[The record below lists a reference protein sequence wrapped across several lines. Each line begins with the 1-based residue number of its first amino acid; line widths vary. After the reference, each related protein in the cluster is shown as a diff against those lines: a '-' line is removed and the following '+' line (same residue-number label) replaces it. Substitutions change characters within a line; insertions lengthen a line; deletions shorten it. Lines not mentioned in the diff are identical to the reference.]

1 MIMTSNHGLLL
12 FTTMSMVTES
22 LSLSWV
28 LLKRMVKVT
37 QRCLELLRN
46 LLFSSLTCNLMT
58 ATPSFTLAPLT
69 SGYSVFQE
77 KLRLPGS
84 SPKSHKLM
92 RALTTISRVSSRIRF
107 HHMTLIPNG
116 VREPSKETNASITT
130 F

>member
-37 QRCLELLRN
+37 QRCSERLRN
-46 LLFSSLTCNLMT
+46 LLFSSQTCNLMT

-69 SGYSVFQE
+69 SGYSVSLE
-77 KLRLPGS
+77 KPRLPGS
-84 SPKSHKLM
+84 SPKSHRLKI
-92 RALTTISRVSSRIRF
+92 APTTISRVSSRIRF
-107 HHMTLIPNG
+107 HHMTLTPNG